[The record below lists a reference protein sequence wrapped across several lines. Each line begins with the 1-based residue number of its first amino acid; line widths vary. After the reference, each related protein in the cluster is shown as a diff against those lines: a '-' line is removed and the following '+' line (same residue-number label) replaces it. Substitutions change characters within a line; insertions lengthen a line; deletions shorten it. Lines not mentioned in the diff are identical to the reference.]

1 MTPSAHRR
9 GVRSPVTRGHQPRSS
24 GDHRYLEQPRLSV
37 TVSVSVTVVWLR
49 HGVLPHQGPQGVA
62 AVQDLRLSHD
72 TESDDTDDDLLD
84 V

>member
-1 MTPSAHRR
+1 MTPSARRR
-9 GVRSPVTRGHQPRSS
+9 GVRSPVMRGHQLRSS
-24 GDHRYLEQPRLSV
+24 GHHRYLEQSRLSV

-49 HGVLPHQGPQGVA
+49 HRVLPHQGPQGVA

-72 TESDDTDDDLLD
+72 TKSQATDDDLLD